1 MQVGLVVF
9 RYDLGTYA
17 DAGEAEEIRLAT
29 AVRRAG
35 GFEDLGSGIGESNA
49 MAAGGFEDLGSGIG
63 ESNATA
69 AGGFEDLGLGIGESR
84 AIKGGGSSALE
95 VVPAEKPNARAPLWE
110 AKC

>member
-1 MQVGLVVF
+1 
-9 RYDLGTYA
+9 
-17 DAGEAEEIRLAT
+17 
-29 AVRRAG
+29 
-35 GFEDLGSGIGESNA
+35 

-95 VVPAEKPNARAPLWE
+95 VVPAEKPNARAPQWE
-110 AKC
+110 AKCGFSFKEEGAAESNGAPEAGGTKGANESMITEIVLLISY